1 MGIRLVAACLWMIAG
16 LLPGY
21 AESVDLPAATIS
33 KTIEGV
39 EINFPIAITA
49 SRSDPAQP
57 VTVVVRIDL
66 SDLVAKVDTLIGAVW
81 TKRNIDLGGKLTH
94 NGTLL
99 SIESPALRAKVHF
112 HVSPG
117 LVPSSN
123 GSIVAYFEP
132 RVVDGRVA
140 LTGRIAEFNISNDIT
155 RHAAEALNL
164 DDLVRDKVGALLDE
178 ALSAPGAS
186 LALPPAVLAF
196 GVSLSTARFV
206 TIDGKPS
213 LVVEGALPAV
223 AGLLLNL

>member
-1 MGIRLVAACLWMIAG
+1 MVIRLVTACLWMIAA

-21 AESVDLPAATIS
+21 AQSVDLPAAVVS

-39 EINFPIAITA
+39 EINFPIGITA
-49 SRSDPAQP
+49 SRSDPVQP
-57 VTVVVRIDL
+57 VAIEVKIDL
-66 SDLVAKVDTLIGAVW
+66 SDLVAKIDALIAAAW
-81 TKRNIDLGGKLTH
+81 TKRNIDLGGKLRH

-112 HVSPG
+112 HVRPG
-117 LVPSSN
+117 LVPNSN
-123 GSIVAYFEP
+123 GSVVAYFEP
-132 RVVDGRVA
+132 TVADSRVA
-140 LTGRIAEFNISNDIT
+140 LTGRIVEFNISNDIT

-164 DDLVRDKVGALLDE
+164 DDLVRDKLGALLDE

-186 LALPPAVLAF
+186 LALPPAVIAF

-213 LVVEGALPAV
+213 LVVEGTLPAA